1 MVSKLKYEL
10 LSPAGNFA
18 MLHAAVDAGAD
29 AVYFGL
35 QSFNMRATAKNFT
48 IKDLPE
54 IRRVCNSSSRKV
66 RMYLTLNTIVYQ
78 SELKNVE
85 KFIKQVKG
93 KVDAIICWDLSVIQ
107 LCKKYKIPFHIS
119 TQASISNVESAKFYK
134 NLGAERIVL
143 ARELSLK
150 QIKDLSRK
158 VKVGAPKG
166 VPHAQTASTDVDKF
180 GIECFCHGAMCVS
193 ESGRCFISQFL
204 YGKSANRGECIHPC
218 RREYKV
224 CEVGNEST
232 ELVLDNNRVM
242 SAKDLCTLPF
252 IEQMKKAGIT
262 SFKIEG
268 RNRSPEYV
276 SAVTKVYRKALDKKL
291 SEREIKESLEELQ
304 KVYNR
309 GLSSGFYLKMPTSDD
324 FSKSDSGEQTEKK
337 VFVGKVEKY
346 WDKVGVAFV
355 KMNFGPLKVGDE
367 VYIIGDKTGSS
378 RVKIESMQ
386 INKEV
391 KTEVDKGD
399 SVGIKLPVCK
409 RGDEIYLIKKKV

>member
-1 MVSKLKYEL
+1 
-10 LSPAGNFA
+10 
-18 MLHAAVDAGAD
+18 
-29 AVYFGL
+29 
-35 QSFNMRATAKNFT
+35 
-48 IKDLPE
+48 
-54 IRRVCNSSSRKV
+54 
-66 RMYLTLNTIVYQ
+66 MYLTLNTIIYQ
-78 SELKNVE
+78 SELKQVE
-85 KFIKQVKG
+85 EFIKKVKG
-93 KVDAIICWDLSVIQ
+93 KVDAVICWDLSVIQ

-150 QIKDLSRK
+150 QIKDLSKK
-158 VKVGAPKG
+158 VKI
-166 VPHAQTASTDVDKF
+166 

-204 YGKSANRGECIHPC
+204 YGKSANRGECVHPC
-218 RREYKV
+218 RREYRV

-268 RNRSPEYV
+268 RNRNPEYV
-276 SAVTKVYRKALDKKL
+276 STVTRIYRKALDKKL
-291 SEREIKESLEELQ
+291 SEKEIKESLEELQ

-309 GLSSGFYLKMPTSDD
+309 GFSFGFYLRLPTSDD
-324 FSKSDSGEQTEKK
+324 FSRSDSGEQTEKK

-355 KMNFGPLKVGDE
+355 KMNFGPLKIGDE
-367 VYIIGDKTGSS
+367 VYIIGDKTGVI
-378 RVKIESMQ
+378 RHKIDSMQ
-386 INKEV
+386 IEKEV
-391 KTEVDKGD
+391 KTEVNKGD
-399 SVGIKLPVCK
+399 SVGIKLPVCR
-409 RGDEIYLIKKKV
+409 RGDEVYVIKRK

>member
-1 MVSKLKYEL
+1 MKNKYEL
-10 LSPAGNFA
+10 LAPVGNFA

-54 IRRVCNSSSRKV
+54 MRKVCNSSPRKPKL
-66 RMYLTLNTIVYQ
+66 YLTMNTIIYQ
-78 SELKNVE
+78 NELKQVE

-119 TQASISNVESAKFYK
+119 TQASISNLESAKFYQS
-134 NLGAERIVL
+134 LGAERIVL

-150 QIKDLSRK
+150 QVKELSSK

-166 VPHAQTASTDVDKF
+166 VPHARMASTKVDKF

-204 YGKSANRGECIHPC
+204 YGKSANRGECVHPC

-252 IEQMKKAGIT
+252 IEQMKKAGIM

-268 RNRSPEYV
+268 RNRNPEYV
-276 SAVTKVYRKALDKKL
+276 SAVTRVYRRALDKKL
-291 SEREIKESLEELQ
+291 SEKEIKESLEELQ

-309 GLSSGFYLKMPTSDD
+309 GFSSGFYLRLPTSED

-355 KMNFGPLKVGDE
+355 KMNFGPLKIGDE
-367 VYIIGDKTGSS
+367 MYIIGDKTG
-378 RVKIESMQ
+378 VIKCKNESMQ
-386 INKEV
+386 IDKEDKQIV
-391 KTEVDKGD
+391 NKGD
-399 SVGIKLPVCK
+399 SVGIKLPMCR
-409 RGDEIYLIKKKV
+409 RGDDVYVIKKKV

>member
-1 MVSKLKYEL
+1 MKDKYEL

-54 IRRVCNSSSRKV
+54 MRRVCNSGKKV
-66 RMYLTLNTIVYQ
+66 KMYLTMNTIIYQ
-78 SELKNVE
+78 SELKQVE
-85 KFIKQVKG
+85 NFIKQVKG

-150 QIKDLSRK
+150 QIKDLSKK
-158 VKVGAPKG
+158 VKI
-166 VPHAQTASTDVDKF
+166 

-204 YGKSANRGECIHPC
+204 YGKSANRGECVHPC
-218 RREYKV
+218 RREYRV

-268 RNRSPEYV
+268 RNRNPEYV
-276 SAVTKVYRKALDKKL
+276 SAVTKIYRKALDKKL
-291 SEREIKESLEELQ
+291 SEKEIKESLEELQ

-309 GLSSGFYLKMPTSDD
+309 GFSSGFYLRLPTSDD

-355 KMNFGPLKVGDE
+355 KMSFGPLSVGDE
-367 VYIIGDKTGSS
+367 VYILGDKTGVI
-378 RVKIESMQ
+378 RHKVESMQ
-386 INKEV
+386 IEKQDKQTVN
-391 KTEVDKGD
+391 KGD
-399 SVGIKLPVCK
+399 SVGIKLPMCK
-409 RGDEIYLIKKKV
+409 RGDDVYLIKKKN

>member
-1 MVSKLKYEL
+1 MRNKYEL
-10 LSPAGNFA
+10 LAPVGNFA
-18 MLHAAVDAGAD
+18 MLHAAVDSGAD

-54 IRRVCNSSSRKV
+54 MRKVCNSSLRKPKL
-66 RMYLTLNTIVYQ
+66 YLTMNTIIYQ
-78 SELKNVE
+78 NELKQVE

-119 TQASISNVESAKFYK
+119 TQASISNLESAKFYQ

-150 QIKDLSRK
+150 QVKELSKK
-158 VKVGAPKG
+158 VKV
-166 VPHAQTASTDVDKF
+166 

-204 YGKSANRGECIHPC
+204 YGKSANRGECVHPC

-252 IEQMKKAGIT
+252 IEQMKRAGIA

-268 RNRSPEYV
+268 RNRNPEYV
-276 SAVTKVYRKALDKKL
+276 SAVTRVYRIALDKKL
-291 SEREIKESLEELQ
+291 SEKEVKESLEELQ

-309 GLSSGFYLKMPTSDD
+309 GFSSGFYLRLPTSED
-324 FSKSDSGEQTEKK
+324 FSKSDSGEQSEKK

-355 KMNFGPLKVGDE
+355 KMNFGPLKIGDE
-367 VYIIGDKTGSS
+367 IYIIGDKTG
-378 RVKIESMQ
+378 VIKCKNESMQ
-386 INKEV
+386 IDKEDKQIVNKGE
-391 KTEVDKGD
+391 
-399 SVGIKLPVCK
+399 SVGIKLPMCR
-409 RGDEIYLIKKKV
+409 RGDDVYVIKKKV

>member
-1 MVSKLKYEL
+1 MVTKNKYEL

-54 IRRVCNSSSRKV
+54 IRRVCNSGKKV
-66 RMYLTLNTIVYQ
+66 RMYLTLNTIIYQ
-78 SELKNVE
+78 SELKQVE
-85 KFIKQVKG
+85 EFIKKVKG

-107 LCKKYKIPFHIS
+107 LCKKHKIPFHIS

-150 QIKDLSRK
+150 QIKDISKK
-158 VKVGAPKG
+158 VKI
-166 VPHAQTASTDVDKF
+166 

-218 RREYKV
+218 RRAYKV
-224 CEVGNEST
+224 TEVGNEST

-242 SAKDLCTLPF
+242 SAKDLCTIPF

-268 RNRSPEYV
+268 RNRNPEYV
-276 SAVTKVYRKALDKKL
+276 STVTRIYRKALDKKL
-291 SEREIKESLEELQ
+291 SEKEIKESLEELQ

-309 GLSSGFYLKMPTSDD
+309 GFSSGFYLRLPTSDD
-324 FSKSDSGEQTEKK
+324 FSRSDSGEQTEKK

-355 KMNFGPLKVGDE
+355 KMNFGPLKIGDE
-367 VYIIGDKTGSS
+367 VYITGDKTGVI
-378 RVKIESMQ
+378 RHKIESMQ

-391 KTEVDKGD
+391 RTEVNKGD
-399 SVGIKLPVCK
+399 EVGIKLPVCR
-409 RGDEIYLIKKKV
+409 RGDEIYVIKRK

>member
-1 MVSKLKYEL
+1 MKNKYEL
-10 LSPAGNFA
+10 LSPVGNFA

-54 IRRVCNSSSRKV
+54 IRRVCTSGNKRVKI
-66 RMYLTLNTIVYQ
+66 YLTLNTIIYQ
-78 SELKNVE
+78 TELKQVE
-85 KFIKQVKG
+85 EFIKKVKG

-150 QIKDLSRK
+150 QIKEISKK
-158 VKVGAPKG
+158 VKI
-166 VPHAQTASTDVDKF
+166 

-268 RNRSPEYV
+268 RNRNPEYV
-276 SAVTKVYRKALDKKL
+276 STVTRIYRKALDKRL
-291 SEREIKESLEELQ
+291 SEKEIKESLEELQ

-309 GLSSGFYLKMPTSDD
+309 GFSSGFYLRLPTSDD
-324 FSKSDSGEQTEKK
+324 FSRSDSGEQTEKK

-355 KMNFGPLKVGDE
+355 KMNFGPLKIGDE
-367 VYIIGDKTGSS
+367 VYIIGDKTGVI
-378 RVKIESMQ
+378 RHKIDSMQ
-386 INKEV
+386 IEKEV
-391 KTEVDKGD
+391 KTEVNKGD
-399 SVGIKLPVCK
+399 SVGIKFPVCR
-409 RGDEIYLIKKKV
+409 RGDEVYVIKKK

>member
-1 MVSKLKYEL
+1 MKNKYEL

-35 QSFNMRATAKNFT
+35 QSFNMRATAKNFM
-48 IKDLPE
+48 IKDLSE
-54 IRRVCNSSSRKV
+54 MRRVCNLGKKKV
-66 RMYLTLNTIVYQ
+66 RMYLTLNTIIYQ
-78 SELKNVE
+78 SELKQVE
-85 KFIKQVKG
+85 EFIKKVKD
-93 KVDAIICWDLSVIQ
+93 KVDAVICWDLSVIQ

-150 QIKDLSRK
+150 QIKDLSKK
-158 VKVGAPKG
+158 VKI
-166 VPHAQTASTDVDKF
+166 

-204 YGKSANRGECIHPC
+204 YGKSANRGECVHPC
-218 RREYKV
+218 RREYRV

-242 SAKDLCTLPF
+242 SAKDLCTFPF

-268 RNRSPEYV
+268 RNRNPEYV
-276 SAVTKVYRKALDKKL
+276 SAVTRIYRKALDKKL
-291 SEREIKESLEELQ
+291 SEKEIKESLEELQ

-309 GLSSGFYLKMPTSDD
+309 GFSSGFYLRLPTSDD
-324 FSKSDSGEQTEKK
+324 FSRSDSGEQTEKK

-355 KMNFGPLKVGDE
+355 KMNFGPLKIGDE
-367 VYIIGDKTGSS
+367 VYIIGDKTGVI
-378 RVKIESMQ
+378 RHKIDSMQ
-386 INKEV
+386 IEKEV
-391 KTEVDKGD
+391 KTEVNKGD
-399 SVGIKLPVCK
+399 SVGIKLPVCR
-409 RGDEIYLIKKKV
+409 RGDEVYVIKRKSCVA

>member
-1 MVSKLKYEL
+1 MRNKYEL
-10 LSPAGNFA
+10 LAPVGNFA

-54 IRRVCNSSSRKV
+54 MRKVCNSSPRKPKL
-66 RMYLTLNTIVYQ
+66 YLTMNTIIYQ
-78 SELKNVE
+78 NELKQVE
-85 KFIKQVKG
+85 NFIKQVKG

-119 TQASISNVESAKFYK
+119 TQASISNLESAKFYQ

-150 QIKDLSRK
+150 QVKELSKK
-158 VKVGAPKG
+158 VKV
-166 VPHAQTASTDVDKF
+166 

-204 YGKSANRGECIHPC
+204 YGKSANRGECVHPC

-252 IEQMKKAGIT
+252 IEQMKKAGIM

-268 RNRSPEYV
+268 RNRNPEYV
-276 SAVTKVYRKALDKKL
+276 SSVTKVYRKALDKKL
-291 SEREIKESLEELQ
+291 SEKEIKEALEELQ

-309 GLSSGFYLKMPTSDD
+309 GFSSGFYLRLPTSED

-367 VYIIGDKTGSS
+367 VYILGDKTGVV
-378 RVKIESMQ
+378 RYQIESMQ
-386 INKEV
+386 IEKQDKQVVN
-391 KTEVDKGD
+391 KGD
-399 SVGIKLPVCK
+399 SVGIKLPMCR
-409 RGDEIYLIKKKV
+409 RGDDVYVIKKKV

>member
-1 MVSKLKYEL
+1 MKNKYEL

-54 IRRVCNSSSRKV
+54 MRRVCSSSSHNV
-66 RMYLTLNTIVYQ
+66 RMYLTLNTIIYQ
-78 SELKNVE
+78 SELKQVE
-85 KFIKQVKG
+85 NFIKQVKG
-93 KVDAIICWDLSVIQ
+93 KVDAIICWDFSVIQ

-119 TQASISNVESAKFYK
+119 TQASISNLESAKFYQ

-150 QIKDLSRK
+150 QVKELSKK
-158 VKVGAPKG
+158 VKV
-166 VPHAQTASTDVDKF
+166 

-204 YGKSANRGECIHPC
+204 YGKSANRGECVHPC
-218 RREYKV
+218 RREYRV
-224 CEVGNEST
+224 CEIGNEST

-252 IEQMKKAGIT
+252 IEQMKKAGIM

-268 RNRSPEYV
+268 RNRNPEYV
-276 SAVTKVYRKALDKKL
+276 SAVTKIYRKALDKKL
-291 SEREIKESLEELQ
+291 SEKEIKESLEELQ

-309 GLSSGFYLKMPTSDD
+309 GFSSGFYLKLPTSDD

-355 KMNFGPLKVGDE
+355 KMNFGPLKIRDE
-367 VYIIGDKTGSS
+367 VYIIGDKTGVV
-378 RVKIESMQ
+378 RHKVESMQ
-386 INKEV
+386 IDKQDKQVVNKGE
-391 KTEVDKGD
+391 
-399 SVGIKLPVCK
+399 SVGIKLPLCK
-409 RGDEIYLIKKKV
+409 RGDDVYVIKKKV

>member
-1 MVSKLKYEL
+1 MLTKQKYEL
-10 LSPAGNFA
+10 LSPVGNFA

-35 QSFNMRATAKNFT
+35 QSFNMRATAKNFI

-54 IRRVCNSSSRKV
+54 MRRVCNSSPRKV
-66 RMYLTLNTIVYQ
+66 KLYLTLNTIIYQ
-78 SELKNVE
+78 NELNKVE
-85 KFIKQVKG
+85 SFIKQVMG
-93 KVDAIICWDLSVIQ
+93 KVDAIICWDLSVIN
-107 LCKKYKIPFHIS
+107 LCKKYKIPFHVS
-119 TQASISNVESAKFYK
+119 TQASISNLESAKFYQ

-150 QIKDLSRK
+150 QIKELSK
-158 VKVGAPKG
+158 KLKI
-166 VPHAQTASTDVDKF
+166 

-204 YGKSANRGECIHPC
+204 YGKSANRGECVHPC

-232 ELVLDNNRVM
+232 ELILDNNRVM
-242 SAKDLCTLPF
+242 SAKDLCALPF
-252 IEQMKKAGIT
+252 IEQMKKAGIV

-268 RNRSPEYV
+268 RNRNPEYV
-276 SAVTKVYRKALDKKL
+276 STVTRIYRKALDKKL
-291 SEREIKESLEELQ
+291 SEKEIKESLEELQ

-309 GLSSGFYLKMPTSDD
+309 GFSSGFYLKLPTSDD

-337 VFVGKVEKY
+337 VFVGKIEKY

-355 KMNFGPLKVGDE
+355 KMNFGPLKIGDE
-367 VYIIGDKTGSS
+367 VYIIGDKTG
-378 RVKIESMQ
+378 VIKHKIESMQ
-386 INKEV
+386 IEKEI
-391 KTEVDKGD
+391 KIEVNKGD
-399 SVGIKLPVCK
+399 SVGIKLPVCR
-409 RGDEIYLIKKKV
+409 RGDDVYLIKKKI

>member
-1 MVSKLKYEL
+1 MKYEL
-10 LSPAGNFA
+10 LSPVGNFA

-54 IRRVCNSSSRKV
+54 IRKVCNSGKRKV
-66 RMYLTLNTIVYQ
+66 KMYLTLNTIIYQ
-78 SELKNVE
+78 SELKQVQS
-85 KFIKQVKG
+85 FIKQIKG
-93 KVDAIICWDLSVIQ
+93 KVDAVICWDLSVIQ

-119 TQASISNVESAKFYK
+119 TQASISNVESAKFYQ

-150 QIKDLSRK
+150 QIKDLSKK
-158 VKVGAPKG
+158 VKVGL
-166 VPHAQTASTDVDKF
+166 
-180 GIECFCHGAMCVS
+180 ECFCHGAMCVS

-218 RREYKV
+218 RREYRV

-232 ELVLDNNRVM
+232 ELVLDNNKVM

-252 IEQMKKAGIT
+252 IEQMKKAGII

-276 SAVTKVYRKALDKKL
+276 SVVTKVYRKALDKKL
-291 SEREIKESLEELQ
+291 SESEIKESLEELQ

-309 GLSSGFYLKMPTSDD
+309 GFSSGFYLRLPTSDD

-355 KMNFGPLKVGDE
+355 KMNFGPLNVGDE
-367 VYIIGDKTGSS
+367 VYIIGEKTGAV
-378 RVKIESMQ
+378 RHKIESMQ
-386 INKEV
+386 IEKQD
-391 KTEVDKGD
+391 KTVVNKGD
-399 SVGIKLPVCK
+399 SVGIKLPMCK
-409 RGDEIYLIKKKV
+409 RGDEIYVIKKK